1 MSIKN
6 KRKKFIID
14 TSVLLYDA
22 NCIKNFHG
30 NDLILPLV
38 VLEEIDKFKSREG
51 ILGENAREINRFLDD
66 LRSKGSLFKGIE
78 IEDYDLKIKV
88 SLNYDFENL
97 NLSKENNDNWIIAC
111 ANWHRNNE
119 YSEESLKII
128 TKDINLRVKSD
139 SVGIKADDYF
149 ADYISIK
156 TEEKGLY
163 QGHIEI
169 QVESELINDFYK
181 YHKLNIEDYDI
192 KERIFE
198 NQFVTLKTELGQS
211 ALAIKKSDNLYLIQT
226 KNENFKTGIVYNS
239 TETIIPKNKE
249 QVFALSLLKDESIPL
264 VTLTGVPGSGK
275 TFLTLMSAL
284 NEIQLKQKNR
294 IIFTRPVQTVGKDI
308 GFLPG
313 TLNEKM
319 APWLAPIVDNF
330 RNQFGDLSYFDLMM
344 EKGMIDVA
352 PLSYIRGRSFNDS
365 IIIVDEAQNATVHE
379 LKTVITRTGKNSKIV
394 LLGDIEQID
403 LPYVNKYSNGLTIII
418 EKLKDT
424 TLTGHINFTKG
435 YRSELANLV
444 AEKLN

>member
-1 MSIKN
+1 MTKN

-14 TSVLLYDA
+14 TSVFLYDA
-22 NCIKNFHG
+22 NCIKNFSG
-30 NDLILPLV
+30 NDLIIPLI
-38 VLEEIDKFKSREG
+38 VLEEIDKFKSKEG
-51 ILGENAREINRFLDD
+51 ILGENAREVNRFLDD
-66 LRSKGSLFKGIE
+66 LRSKGSLNDGVF
-78 IEDYDLKIKV
+78 IEDFDLNILV
-88 SLNYDFENL
+88 SNKYDFNNL
-97 NLSKENNDNWIIAC
+97 NLDKENNDNIIIAC
-111 ANWHRNNE
+111 ANWYRNNLE
-119 YSEESLKII
+119 NFVIKII

-139 SVGIKADDYF
+139 AVGISADDYF
-149 ADYISIK
+149 ADYINIK
-156 TEEKGLY
+156 TQEKGFY
-163 QGHIEI
+163 QGFTEI
-169 QVESELINDFYK
+169 ATDTDFINNLYK
-181 YHKLNIEDYDI
+181 NHSVSIDKLNHD
-192 KERIFE
+192 KEILQNEFIT
-198 NQFVTLKTELGQS
+198 FKTELGQS
-211 ALAIKKSDNLYLIQT
+211 ALAVRKNNNILLIQNKSET
-226 KNENFKTGIVYNS
+226 FKTGIIYHS
-239 TETIIPKNKE
+239 TETITPKNKE
-249 QVFALSLLKDESIPL
+249 QTFALFLLKDESIPL

-284 NEIQLKQKNR
+284 NEIENKRKSR
-294 IIFTRPVQTVGKDI
+294 IIFTRPIQTVGKDI

-344 EKGMIDVA
+344 EKGIIDVA

-379 LKTVITRTGKNSKIV
+379 LKTVITRTGKNSKII

-424 TLTGHINFTKG
+424 NLTGHINFTKG

-444 AEKLN
+444 AEKLI

>member
-1 MSIKN
+1 MIKN

-14 TSVLLYDA
+14 TSVFLYDA
-22 NCIKNFHG
+22 NCIKNFSG
-30 NDLILPLV
+30 NDLIIPLI
-38 VLEEIDKFKSREG
+38 VLEEIDKFKSKEG
-51 ILGENAREINRFLDD
+51 ILGENAREVNRFLDD
-66 LRSKGSLFKGIE
+66 LRSKGSLNDGVF
-78 IEDYDLKIKV
+78 IEDFDLNILV
-88 SLNYDFENL
+88 SNKYDFNNL
-97 NLSKENNDNWIIAC
+97 NLDKENNDNIIIAC
-111 ANWHRNNE
+111 ANWYRNNLE
-119 YSEESLKII
+119 NFIIKII

-139 SVGIKADDYF
+139 AVGISADDYF
-149 ADYISIK
+149 ADYINIK
-156 TEEKGLY
+156 SQEKGFY
-163 QGHIEI
+163 QGFTEI
-169 QVESELINDFYK
+169 VTDTDFINNLYK
-181 YHKLNIEDYDI
+181 NHSISIDKLNHE
-192 KERIFE
+192 KEILQNEFIT
-198 NQFVTLKTELGQS
+198 FKTELGQS
-211 ALAIKKSDNLYLIQT
+211 ALAVRKNNNILLIQNKSET
-226 KNENFKTGIVYNS
+226 FKTGIIYHS
-239 TETIIPKNKE
+239 TETITPKNKE
-249 QVFALSLLKDESIPL
+249 QTFALFLLKDESIPL

-284 NEIQLKQKNR
+284 NEIENKRKSR
-294 IIFTRPVQTVGKDI
+294 IIFTRPIQTVGKDI

-344 EKGMIDVA
+344 EKGIIDVA

-379 LKTVITRTGKNSKIV
+379 LKTVITRTGKNSKII

-424 TLTGHINFTKG
+424 NLTGHINFTKG

-444 AEKLN
+444 AEKLI

>member
-1 MSIKN
+1 MINLN

-14 TSVLLYDA
+14 TSVFLYDA
-22 NCIKNFHG
+22 NCIKNFSG
-30 NDLILPLV
+30 NDLIIPLV
-38 VLEEIDKFKSREG
+38 VLEEIDKFKSKEG
-51 ILGENAREINRFLDD
+51 ILGENAREVNRFLDD
-66 LRSKGSLFKGIE
+66 LRSKGSLNDGVF
-78 IEDYDLKIKV
+78 IEDYDLNIVV
-88 SLNYDFENL
+88 SNKYDFDNL
-97 NLSKENNDNWIIAC
+97 NLDKENNDNVIIAC
-111 ANWHRNNE
+111 ANWHRNNLE
-119 YSEESLKII
+119 NFIIKII

-139 SVGIKADDYF
+139 AIGIKADDYF
-149 ADYISIK
+149 ADYINIK
-156 TEEKGLY
+156 SQENGLY

-169 QVESELINDFYK
+169 IVEQDFINNLYKNHSISVDKLDFK
-181 YHKLNIEDYDI
+181 IEI
-192 KERIFE
+192 LQ
-198 NQFVTLKTELGQS
+198 NQFITFKTDLGQS
-211 ALAIKKSDNLYLIQT
+211 ALAVRKNNNILLIQNKSET
-226 KNENFKTGIVYNS
+226 FKTGIIYHS
-239 TETIIPKNKE
+239 TETITPKNKE
-249 QVFALSLLKDESIPL
+249 QTFALFLLKDESIPL

-284 NEIQLKQKNR
+284 NEIENKRKSR
-294 IIFTRPVQTVGKDI
+294 IIFTRPIQTVGKDI

-344 EKGMIDVA
+344 EKGIIDVA

-379 LKTVITRTGKNSKIV
+379 LKTVITRTGKNSKII

-424 TLTGHINFTKG
+424 NLTGHINFTKG

-444 AEKLN
+444 AEKLI

>member
-1 MSIKN
+1 
-6 KRKKFIID
+6 
-14 TSVLLYDA
+14 
-22 NCIKNFHG
+22 
-30 NDLILPLV
+30 
-38 VLEEIDKFKSREG
+38 
-51 ILGENAREINRFLDD
+51 
-66 LRSKGSLFKGIE
+66 
-78 IEDYDLKIKV
+78 
-88 SLNYDFENL
+88 
-97 NLSKENNDNWIIAC
+97 
-111 ANWHRNNE
+111 
-119 YSEESLKII
+119 
-128 TKDINLRVKSD
+128 
-139 SVGIKADDYF
+139 
-149 ADYISIK
+149 
-156 TEEKGLY
+156 
-163 QGHIEI
+163 
-169 QVESELINDFYK
+169 
-181 YHKLNIEDYDI
+181 
-192 KERIFE
+192 
-198 NQFVTLKTELGQS
+198 
-211 ALAIKKSDNLYLIQT
+211 
-226 KNENFKTGIVYNS
+226 
-239 TETIIPKNKE
+239 
-249 QVFALSLLKDESIPL
+249 
-264 VTLTGVPGSGK
+264 
-275 TFLTLMSAL
+275 MSAL

-344 EKGMIDVA
+344 EKGIIDVA